1 MTSARRPPEDL
12 LPTFLLVVV
21 GLLLMMQGHLHATN
35 DENHIEEVMVGA
47 NGNSRIQF
55 IVIREEPVIVPPGGN
70 CWGPQPAVGDPNC
83 AFGVNETQSRVMLV
97 FFDAK
102 GRETGKFK
110 FPTNPLNT
118 TASNIGNV
126 PVLIATQEFANL
138 PGAPTPNFIM
148 PPLLNPIAGKVCFTN
163 NPANLRAFVRN
174 DCLSYGGSGF
184 TGTPGTSEAG
194 VVFGPPAPALPI
206 VNTVSLKRST
216 AGSGSTQNANFVLT
230 TTPTPKAVISPFTPG
245 PTFTIPVATQTA
257 QGDALFTNEAF
268 LGNGRTCASCHV
280 ASQSFGLPPANIQ
293 SRFATLAS
301 TFDPLFI
308 GELKP
313 SAFDAGFD
321 FNLNTLT
328 LAAPPANA
336 SPCNGELRGVI
347 TT

>member
-1 MTSARRPPEDL
+1 MLSTEFVRALARSRRSAL
-12 LPTFLLVVV
+12 GV
-21 GLLLMMQGHLHATN
+21 GVTVCWLACSSRAASAPSPAQSAN
-35 DENHIEEVMVGA
+35 DQTWDVMVGA

-174 DCLSYGGSGF
+174 
-184 TGTPGTSEAG
+184 
-194 VVFGPPAPALPI
+194 
-206 VNTVSLKRST
+206 
-216 AGSGSTQNANFVLT
+216 
-230 TTPTPKAVISPFTPG
+230 
-245 PTFTIPVATQTA
+245 
-257 QGDALFTNEAF
+257 
-268 LGNGRTCASCHV
+268 
-280 ASQSFGLPPANIQ
+280 
-293 SRFATLAS
+293 
-301 TFDPLFI
+301 
-308 GELKP
+308 
-313 SAFDAGFD
+313 
-321 FNLNTLT
+321 
-328 LAAPPANA
+328 
-336 SPCNGELRGVI
+336 
-347 TT
+347 